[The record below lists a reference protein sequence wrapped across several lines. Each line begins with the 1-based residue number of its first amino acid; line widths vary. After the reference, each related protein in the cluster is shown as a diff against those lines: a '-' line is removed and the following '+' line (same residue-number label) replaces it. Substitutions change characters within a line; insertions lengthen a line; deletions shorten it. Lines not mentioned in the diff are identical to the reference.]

1 MTQALVTRQQVFD
14 AADQLKREGK
24 SVTGYATFRLLNNLG
39 SLATHYKYIAEW
51 QKLQDVNPSATPE
64 QTSLPDA
71 LTSITADV
79 NARLSKVM
87 EAEVQSRVAAQ
98 AAIFRSEAADDNQ
111 QFTAV
116 LEDCERLLS
125 DLEEEKRNRA
135 LDQHDREAAV
145 AECAAMKSRIA
156 DAAVRAQSAELREA
170 EIRKYVDDLQS
181 KFDTLL
187 QVHKAEQG
195 ESAQLRREVADL
207 QTRLQH
213 ALADGAVAQ
222 KAVADANDRASAN
235 AAKATEEAK
244 TLAAVC
250 EEARRDTKDQAALAA
265 RLAGELAAVQRQA
278 DEYLGLI
285 KKRRTG
291 SERPRAGTA
300 KSRAN

>member
-1 MTQALVTRQQVFD
+1 MTQALVSRQQVFD

-87 EAEVQSRVAAQ
+87 EAEVQSRVGAQ
-98 AAIFRSEAADDNQ
+98 AAIFRSEAADANQ

-116 LEDCERLLS
+116 LQDCERLLS

-135 LDQHDREAAV
+135 LDQHDRDAAA
-145 AECAAMKSRIA
+145 AECTAMKLQVT
-156 DAAVRAQSAELREA
+156 DATVRVQSAELREA
-170 EIRKYVDDLQS
+170 EIRKYVDDLQG

-187 QVHKAEQG
+187 QVHKTEQDN
-195 ESAQLRREVADL
+195 SVQLRHEVADL
-207 QTRLQH
+207 QARLQH
-213 ALADGAVAQ
+213 ALADAAVAQ
-222 KAVADANDRASAN
+222 KAVADANERASAS
-235 AAKATEEAK
+235 AAKAEEEAK
-244 TLAAVC
+244 ILVAAC
-250 EEARRDTKDQAALAA
+250 DEARRDAKDQAALAA
-265 RLAGELAAVQRQA
+265 RLAGELGAVRRQA

-285 KKRRTG
+285 KKRKTG
-291 SERPRAGTA
+291 SERSRVGTA
-300 KSRAN
+300 KSHAN